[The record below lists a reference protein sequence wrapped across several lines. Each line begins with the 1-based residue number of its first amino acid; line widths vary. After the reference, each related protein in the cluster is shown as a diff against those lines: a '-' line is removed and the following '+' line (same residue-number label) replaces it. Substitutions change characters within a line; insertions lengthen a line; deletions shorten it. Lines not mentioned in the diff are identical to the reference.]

1 VQTYIPS
8 PETIV
13 FNTNLTFLLSLDSR
27 EAQHRKIH
35 IHALHEVLSKRSRF
49 IDVNVVCHVL
59 PDSAEVLGIKMLHK
73 VALYL
78 ILWGVKEVG
87 EFLDLCSDVDLH
99 ILDCPGLP
107 CSVIFADLSTGWL
120 VHWRGVIGRRTIHLS
135 NDPRPEQF
143 AMVQKFIESTQFLDL
158 LLGLRSQL
166 NSRNV
171 SLKLI
176 TLF

>member
-13 FNTNLTFLLSLDSR
+13 FNTNLTFLLSVDSR

-35 IHALHEVLSKRSRF
+35 IHALHIVLSKRSGF

-78 ILWGVKEVG
+78 ILWGVEEVG
-87 EFLDLCSDVDLH
+87 EFAATWTS
-99 ILDCPGLP
+99 
-107 CSVIFADLSTGWL
+107 IF
-120 VHWRGVIGRRTIHLS
+120 
-135 NDPRPEQF
+135 
-143 AMVQKFIESTQFLDL
+143 
-158 LLGLRSQL
+158 
-166 NSRNV
+166 
-171 SLKLI
+171 LI
-176 TLF
+176 VRDFHVR